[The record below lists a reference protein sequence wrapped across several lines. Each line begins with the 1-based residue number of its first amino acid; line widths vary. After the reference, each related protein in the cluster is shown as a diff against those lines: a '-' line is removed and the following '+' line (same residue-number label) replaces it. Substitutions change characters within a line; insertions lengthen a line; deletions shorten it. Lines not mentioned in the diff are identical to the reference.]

1 MTMTFASPTRSPP
14 STSTNGW
21 GPLCFTTRLGYLSLV
36 EKYEFATHPRKQQI
50 VAQLLPSPVR
60 DALRDRNQGH
70 AQAPDLLMYAED
82 LSDWFFCEV
91 KGPRDRLRDE
101 QVRKFGL
108 LADMTSKPV
117 RLIEFRLD

>member
-1 MTMTFASPTRSPP
+1 LGAIV
-14 STSTNGW
+14 
-21 GPLCFTTRLGYLSLV
+21 LHHTTGYLSLV
-36 EKYEFATHPRKQQI
+36 AKYEFATHPRKQQI
-50 VAQLLPSPVR
+50 VAQLLPGSVR
-60 DALRDRNQGH
+60 DALRDRSQGR

-91 KGPRDRLRDE
+91 KGPRDRLRGE

-108 LADMTSKPV
+108 LAEMTSKPV